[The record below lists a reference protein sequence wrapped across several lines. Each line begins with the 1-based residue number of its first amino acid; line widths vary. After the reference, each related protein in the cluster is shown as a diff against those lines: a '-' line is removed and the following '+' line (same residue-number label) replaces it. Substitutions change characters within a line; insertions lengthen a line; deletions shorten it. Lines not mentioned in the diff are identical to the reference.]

1 MYKAKE
7 EIKLFKVDKDEEIS
21 NFFIPGRCIG
31 RGSFGIVHEAVQR
44 GSSSKCCIKKIP
56 RHGLIGRSS
65 RHKWGSEISILAS
78 VRHPGIVRLHGIL
91 ETPQHYLMIT
101 EICEGGSLSSHLN
114 SLTESD
120 LGFKEYT
127 VQEIVRQLT
136 SALVYLHNRSIV
148 HRDVKPDNVL
158 LVHNATLERLTRPP
172 TKQDSCAFVP
182 TPTKLPH
189 SHKTARPSRRQHRQ
203 APAKSRLPKMYSK
216 SCDTTD
222 LSTECEDSPN
232 GGGDVSNLKIKLVDF
247 GMAVELEGTKEP
259 LVGLCG
265 TPLYMAPEVLSGR
278 SYTRQCDVWS
288 LGIIAYQLLC
298 KDFPYCLQ
306 MERKPLQEVD
316 RRTPKLVSRA
326 MADHV
331 GFCAR
336 HWLLCV
342 LQPDPVQRFS
352 AAELLRHDWLLSAAE
367 AGDDLGS
374 SSLASFRGCLQSC
387 CVSSDNTS
395 RGYGLP
401 IVSSNIFSFMR
412 AYKNEHHGAL

>member
-1 MYKAKE
+1 
-7 EIKLFKVDKDEEIS
+7 
-21 NFFIPGRCIG
+21 
-31 RGSFGIVHEAVQR
+31 
-44 GSSSKCCIKKIP
+44 
-56 RHGLIGRSS
+56 
-65 RHKWGSEISILAS
+65 
-78 VRHPGIVRLHGIL
+78 
-91 ETPQHYLMIT
+91 MIT

-158 LVHNATLERLTRPP
+158 LVHSATLERLTRPA

-182 TPTKLPH
+182 TPTKPPH
-189 SHKTARPSRRQHRQ
+189 SHKTARPDRRQHRQ
-203 APAKSRLPKMYSK
+203 APIKSHLPKMYSK

-222 LSTECEDSPN
+222 LSTECEDSHV
-232 GGGDVSNLKIKLVDF
+232 GGGGGRGGGRGGGGGGAVSDLKIKLVDF
-247 GMAVELEGTKEP
+247 GMAVELEGTKDP

-298 KDFPYCLQ
+298 KDFPYGLQ
-306 MERKPLQEVD
+306 MERKSLQEEVD

-352 AAELLRHDWLLSAAE
+352 AAELLRHDWLLSAKE

-374 SSLASFRGCLQSC
+374 SSLASFRGCLHSC

-395 RGYGLP
+395 RGYDLP

-412 AYKNEHHGAL
+412 AYKNEHHRVQ